1 MEKEIF
7 KIHHDR
13 NGDEQKLFIY
23 FFCGVHFSIFMPIV
37 NFLEGM

>member
-13 NGDEQKLFIY
+13 NGDERKLFI